1 MLSCLA
7 QLSTRKLCYIEN
19 TVNYFLVQSVMTE
32 EGEEWTLNRKS
43 FPTLEGLLA
52 NYHKEDICG
61 PYKLVNILLPQYTED
76 ICQLVKKIVTPF
88 RSEVNPV
95 YIDKFCELIVSH
107 KNKRL

>member
-1 MLSCLA
+1 MDSRQNL
-7 QLSTRKLCYIEN
+7 
-19 TVNYFLVQSVMTE
+19 
-32 EGEEWTLNRKS
+32 EWGTLNRKS
-43 FPTLEGLLA
+43 FLTLEGLLA

-107 KNKRL
+107 KNKRLEQIAERFGYGQLFKNYKCGF